1 MCGGEELKRCEC
13 EGTENCVCGRR
24 WRGGGR
30 GREEYACMCRG
41 EEMEKC
47 ESVWHTDLPGSV
59 IAGTFSLKVSI
70 FLPVAIAVR
79 IQP

>member
-1 MCGGEELKRCEC
+1 MERRWGGAEKSVRACA
-13 EGTENCVCGRR
+13 GGRR
-24 WRGGGR
+24 
-30 GREEYACMCRG
+30 RG